1 MRAEGC
7 WHAVLAIHLAP
18 PEVASEEAQE
28 DLYSNFQV
36 GLVLIHFQNG
46 QRK

>member
-7 WHAVLAIHLAP
+7 WHAVLPIPLVP
-18 PEVASEEAQE
+18 PEVTSGEAQE